1 MLFAIDIGN
10 TNLTIGLYD
19 EQKLIFLAR
28 LATDTRRTAEQYAL
42 ELNQI
47 AALDKK
53 SMSSVTGAIIS
64 SVVPELTGVLKRAV
78 FLLTGIIPS
87 VLGPGLKSGL
97 NIKI

>member
-47 AALDKK
+47 AEIKTEWFEDQATRDMFFRRLEEVK
-53 SMSSVTGAIIS
+53 S
-64 SVVPELTGVLKRAV
+64 
-78 FLLTGIIPS
+78 
-87 VLGPGLKSGL
+87 
-97 NIKI
+97 